1 MVCFTV
7 LPHGYRYSGTKVHR
21 FRVQLALQT
30 DDPDFLTAPRPTLI
44 CIRIRSPKSRHLLS
58 AALAENGCACA
69 FWKGKGVRTGG
80 RRSGKIVPTANE
92 SICPPY
98 PSYPSYPAHPG
109 PLMALLHL
117 HNFLHANEPHISAV
131 SCRLSTCFLVSLF
144 AFIVLL
150 PFFHFF
156 LFPFARVVSCPA
168 LDWACYVKL
177 WTFHS
182 WVFFF
187 RDPSSLALLFS
198 PYPRL
203 FNWDLKWCPGSP
215 PSLPSPLSP
224 VPAVCQLSSTQ
235 LLCIKISMQTPAI
248 GINYGRDLQSRARY
262 RKMGCSSGPDL
273 CWPSKRQAHSPK
285 TWPSLSWGLR
295 YGTERNGDCLSDT
308 LRGRRLDQVTNP
320 KWRGR

>member
-1 MVCFTV
+1 M
-7 LPHGYRYSGTKVHR
+7 
-21 FRVQLALQT
+21 
-30 DDPDFLTAPRPTLI
+30 APRPTLI

-150 PFFHFF
+150 PFFPFF
-156 LFPFARVVSCPA
+156 FFPFARVVSCPA

-187 RDPSSLALLFS
+187 
-198 PYPRL
+198 
-203 FNWDLKWCPGSP
+203 PGSVLSGTSLLAIP
-215 PSLPSPLSP
+215 PPLELGSQ
-224 VPAVCQLSSTQ
+224 VVSWESSE
-235 LLCIKISMQTPAI
+235 
-248 GINYGRDLQSRARY
+248 
-262 RKMGCSSGPDL
+262 SSKSSES
-273 CWPSKRQAHSPK
+273 CAS
-285 TWPSLSWGLR
+285 
-295 YGTERNGDCLSDT
+295 CLSAQFNPTALHQNINADSGHRHKLWPGFAIEST
-308 LRGRRLDQVTNP
+308 LS
-320 KWRGR
+320 